1 LSDRIAEQWLDLQPR
16 AIQDGVDDWLIDRVE
31 TGPPEVSEMIVVIE
45 DYQFRSIIGPV
56 AVIADFIAV
65 EQDRQILIKGF
76 SYLE

>member
-1 LSDRIAEQWLDLQPR
+1 
-16 AIQDGVDDWLIDRVE
+16 
-31 TGPPEVSEMIVVIE
+31 VSEMIVVIE

-76 SYLE
+76 FYLE